1 MGRSA
6 ALTTHDH
13 RPTMSTAEIQDAV
26 RDALSEQL
34 PRIRRIE
41 HDRLAYTADLTER
54 CSRFY

>member
-1 MGRSA
+1 
-6 ALTTHDH
+6 
-13 RPTMSTAEIQDAV
+13 MSTAEIQDAV